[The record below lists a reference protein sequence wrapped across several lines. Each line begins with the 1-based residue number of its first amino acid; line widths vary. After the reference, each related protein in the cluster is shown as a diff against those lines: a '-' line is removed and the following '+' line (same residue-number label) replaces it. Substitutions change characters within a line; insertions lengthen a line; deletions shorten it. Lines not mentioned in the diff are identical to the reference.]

1 MDKNTSRLMAIA
13 VVALFCFS
21 AIAVIVASDDDS
33 SAASSTHKM
42 YIETINASGINT
54 KSQWITFDFD
64 GTAADYAVKANEAVK
79 RYGYDNLAVSYTG
92 GDYISFDYPAGN
104 VGVWY
109 VKDNVWT
116 FTNKTAQQLPSSNA
130 TALMLGGWI
139 SDALYDSLTDA
150 NKAKYDTSQGFS
162 SEWYAVKKADVAYAD
177 APSVLT
183 YHVFLELFT
192 EQGVLDKT
200 KWVTFDS
207 LKDPYTFATNATL
220 AFKDAGWD
228 KATLTYDG
236 VWFSMDYTGSTLMN
250 ASAYVK
256 DGKWTHV
263 EDTAVYLDGETLC
276 FAYGGFID
284 GTVYDTF
291 SDSEKENWVYDSEYY
306 GVKYY
311 YTTVTEPIDGWK
323 EKKDN
328 TVLYIIIGAV
338 AVVAVGLVAFFIF
351 KKH

>member
-1 MDKNTSRLMAIA
+1 MDKKNSKLMAMA

-42 YIETINASGINT
+42 YIETINASGVTT
-54 KSQWITFDFD
+54 KSQWIIFEFD
-64 GTAADYAVKANEAVK
+64 GTAADYALKANEAVK
-79 RYGYDNLAVSYTG
+79 KYGYDNLGVSYDS
-92 GDYISFDYPAGN
+92 GDYISFDYPAYN

-109 VKDNVWT
+109 EKDNVWT
-116 FTNKTAQQLPSSNA
+116 YTDKTAQQLPASNA

-139 SDALYDSLTDA
+139 SEATYIGLTEA
-150 NKAKYDTSQGFS
+150 NKAKFDTSQGFS
-162 SEWYAVKKADVAYAD
+162 TEWYAVKKADVAYAD

-200 KWVTFDS
+200 EWVTFDS
-207 LKDPYTFATNATL
+207 IKDPYTFATNATA

-236 VWFSMDYTGSTLMN
+236 TWFSMAYTGSTLMS

-256 DGKWTHV
+256 DGEWAHV
-263 EDTAVYLDGETLC
+263 EDTAVYLNGEALC
-276 FAYGGFID
+276 FAYGGYID
-284 GTVYDTF
+284 GAVYDAL
-291 SDSEKENWVYDSEYY
+291 SDSEKENWIFDMEYY

-311 YTTVTEPIDGWK
+311 YTKVTEPIDGWK

-338 AVVAVGLVAFFIF
+338 AVVAIGLVAFFII